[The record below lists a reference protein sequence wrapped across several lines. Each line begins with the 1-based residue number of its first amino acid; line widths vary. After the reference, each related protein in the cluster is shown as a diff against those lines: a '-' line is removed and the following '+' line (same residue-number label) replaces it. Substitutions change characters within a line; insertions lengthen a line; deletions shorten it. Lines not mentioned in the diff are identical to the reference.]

1 MELHYNV
8 SEADK
13 FKEVDVIIVGGGS
26 AGCIIASRLA
36 DADRGLSILV
46 IEGGTTNENVVDLM
60 HPAFMAKSLGPES
73 KYNHYYKA
81 VQSEALGNRELVVPT
96 GGVLGGGSSVNLM
109 AYTRA
114 QRSDFDSWG
123 IDGWGAADMLPYM
136 KKLETYNGP
145 DEAQC
150 HGSNGPMQVSGTIFR
165 SLRLEDSFVDAVKA
179 FGWPEIQDLQ
189 TMDANNGVQRA
200 MRYVDLNGKRQDTA
214 NQYLLPRIT
223 GGKHPNLH
231 VLLETEVVQVVLEN
245 QVAVGVEC
253 QPNPSFRQATSLS
266 PHKIRA
272 RKIVIVSSGALG
284 SPLILERSGIGDP
297 QILKA
302 AGIEPVTDLPGVGRD
317 YQDHQLMVYSYKS
330 CLTPEETLDSIVS
343 GRVSSQELIDN
354 NAPILSWNG
363 IDAYCKLRPNEAE
376 ISTLGLEFEKA
387 WNKDFRDMAD
397 RPLMM
402 VSLCA
407 YFPSDSTELPGD
419 QYFSIA
425 AFTPYPYSRGHIHV
439 TGPTLRDVP
448 DFETGFF
455 SDAHAIDMKK
465 HLWFYKK
472 QREIA
477 RRMTVFRGEL
487 EIMHPQFPPTSKSA
501 CVDGALQPDAPAIE
515 YNDQDGDI
523 IESWLRQNVSTTWH
537 SMGTCK
543 MAPRE
548 EGGVVDH
555 ELNVYGVR
563 RLKVIDL
570 SVPPVNMAANTNN
583 TAMAI
588 GEKGASLCIKELGL
602 GL

>member
-1 MELHYNV
+1 MQVHYNL
-8 SEADK
+8 SETDNLE
-13 FKEVDVIIVGGGS
+13 EVDVIVAGGGS

-36 DADRGLSILV
+36 DANRDLSILV

-60 HPAFMAKSLGPES
+60 YPAFMAKSLGPES
-73 KYNHYYKA
+73 RYNHYYKA
-81 VQSEALGNRELVVPT
+81 VRSEALGSRELAVPT

-114 QRSDFDSWG
+114 QRSDFDFWG

-136 KKLETYNGP
+136 RKLETYNGP

-150 HGSNGPMQVSGTIFR
+150 HGSNGPMQVSGDTFR

-179 FGWPEIQDLQ
+179 CGWPEIQDLQ

-214 NQYLLPRIT
+214 NKYLLPRT
-223 GGKHPNLH
+223 AGGRHPNLH
-231 VLLETEVVQVVLEN
+231 VLLETEVIRVILEN
-245 QVAVGVEC
+245 QTAVGVEC
-253 QPNPSFRQATSLS
+253 QSNPSFREATSL
-266 PHKIRA
+266 PAQKIRA
-272 RKIVIVSSGALG
+272 RKMVIVSSGALG
-284 SPLILERSGIGDP
+284 SPLILERSGIGDHE
-297 QILKA
+297 ILKA
-302 AGIEPVTDLPGVGRD
+302 AGIEPVINLPGVGSD

-330 CLTPEETLDSIVS
+330 CLAPEETLDSIIC
-343 GRVSSQELIDN
+343 GRASPEELIDN
-354 NAPILSWNG
+354 NRSILGWNG
-363 IDAYCKLRPNEAE
+363 IDAYCKLRPTDAD
-376 ISTLGLEFEKA
+376 ISTFSLDLEKA
-387 WNKDFRDMAD
+387 WNRDFRDMAD

-407 YFPSDSTELPGD
+407 YFPGDSTQLPGD

-425 AFTPYPYSRGHIHV
+425 AFTPYPYSRGHIHI
-439 TGPTLRDVP
+439 TGPTLRDAP
-448 DFETGFF
+448 NFETGFF

-472 QREIA
+472 QRDIA

-487 EIMHPQFPPTSKSA
+487 EITHPKFPTTSKAA
-501 CVDGALQPDAPAIE
+501 CVSGSSQIDAPDIK
-515 YNDQDGDI
+515 YSDQDDAI
-523 IESWLRQNVSTTWH
+523 IESWLRHNVGTTWH

-543 MAPRE
+543 MALRE
-548 EGGVVDH
+548 NGGVVDP

-570 SVPPVNMAANTNN
+570 SIPPVNMAANTNN

-588 GEKGASLCIKELGL
+588 GEKGASICIKELGV
-602 GL
+602 GP